1 VGLKSKVLAL
11 AAALTLVSS
20 AGLAGAI
27 TSPGSAQAATP
38 SCGTSCVNTYP
49 QEYAGTSLNAPQDVV
64 DVLRQGDKVG
74 QPIILF
80 RSANFDPAEDWT
92 YTDQDPA
99 SDFYAAGLLTA
110 ALALHY
116 GCISGTTIVSGQIQC
131 AAGGVDDN
139 AFQIQYAP
147 FGVDSGLCL
156 GVAATAVSGEG
167 VTLQPC
173 GVSSKTTWIQDTYSN
188 DGSPSTPAP
197 GPSPAFWAAVNGSGT
212 DFSNP
217 LVLTYPGNAN
227 PVDKPRVQL
236 VLQQLAQF
244 SNGVTP
250 TPAPTTGSN
259 VTDDSNQ
266 LWTAFEGI
274 LP

>member
-1 VGLKSKVLAL
+1 MTIKSKIL
-11 AAALTLVSS
+11 AAAATLTLVGGVGA
-20 AGLAGAI
+20 AGGLTAGTA
-27 TSPGSAQAATP
+27 SAATP
-38 SCGTSCVNTYP
+38 SCGTTCVNTYP
-49 QEYAGTSLNAPQDVV
+49 EEYSGTSNSAPQNVLDVF
-64 DVLRQGDKVG
+64 RQGDKVG

-99 SDFYAAGLLTA
+99 SDFYAAGLLSS

-116 GCISGTTIVSGQIQC
+116 GCITGTIVTGQIQC

-156 GVAATAVSGEG
+156 GVAATPAAGEG

-173 GVSSKTTWIQDTYSN
+173 GVSAKTTWIQDTYSN
-188 DGSPSTPAP
+188 DGSPSTPSP
-197 GPSPAFWAAVNGSGT
+197 GPIPTYWAAINGAGT

-217 LVLTYPGNAN
+217 LVLTYPSDAN
-227 PVDKPRVQL
+227 PVDKPRAQL
-236 VLQQLAQF
+236 VLEQLAQF

-250 TPAPTTGSN
+250 SPSPTTGSN

-266 LWTAFEGI
+266 LWTAFEGV

>member
-1 VGLKSKVLAL
+1 MSFKSKILAT
-11 AAALTLVSS
+11 AATLTLVGG

-27 TSPGSAQAATP
+27 TAGTASAATP
-38 SCGTSCVNTYP
+38 SCGPGCINTYP
-49 QEYAGTSLNAPQDVV
+49 QEYAGTSLDAPANVL

-92 YTDQDPA
+92 YTDQGPA

-116 GCISGTTIVSGQIQC
+116 GCVTTTTVTFSGEIQC

-156 GVAATAVSGEG
+156 GVAATAVAGEG
-167 VTLQPC
+167 VTLQAC
-173 GVSSKTTWIQDTYSN
+173 GVSAKTTWIQDTYSN
-188 DGSPSTPAP
+188 DGSPSTT
-197 GPSPAFWAAVNGSGT
+197 GGTFWAAINGSGT
-212 DFSNP
+212 SFSNP
-217 LVLTYPGNAN
+217 LVLTYPDNAN

-236 VLQQLAQF
+236 VLEQLAQF
-244 SNGVTP
+244 SNGATP
-250 TPAPTTGSN
+250 TPAPTTGSS
-259 VTDDSNQ
+259 VTDGSNQ
-266 LWTAFEGI
+266 LWTATEGE